1 MPYSDPHTTG
11 KTIIAIT
18 GKAKFFYSPSLTFWI
33 YGIRTTDE
41 LLKYMSHTEFAAKT
55 TYSQSFDG
63 NIIQIHKL
71 QIK

>member
-1 MPYSDPHTTG
+1 
-11 KTIIAIT
+11 
-18 GKAKFFYSPSLTFWI
+18 
-33 YGIRTTDE
+33 
-41 LLKYMSHTEFAAKT
+41 MSHTEFAAKT